1 MSTRLYSLIPAILIG
16 IAGVFPQTVH
26 AFSLDP
32 QVILGCTEPGKTG
45 IRRCLKLT
53 LLYYC
58 DQIAGQEWYNPMSA
72 PREVRCAQAVTALV
86 DALDPYQLD
95 MGEPAGVP
103 KAPHE
108 VAFFSSLENAFL
120 NPKLSPELSVLSGD
134 FQDSCQF
141 GTPRSLWSSLSAT
154 SGDLGA
160 LKMAAIAFQSVSFFA
175 NGNPDATDG
184 GLMQIEAI
192 KRLVSGKRQI
202 GKLFPSRAETLKRE
216 ASILEGNANA
226 YHDLARE
233 WINRKIKNHECP
245 DYQFYPEIPNR
256 KDLDPTFHHFY
267 VPAYLSRQLLA
278 RGHTPKWA
286 LMAPFLMNALWEFRK
301 IDRKLNQKRWPYS
314 VPLPARTPQES
325 SKVEMN
331 YRKLYTAYMGA
342 LWGLGLQNRAR
353 SYSDFRVRFK
363 AGDFSFIWDGEYLR

>member
-1 MSTRLYSLIPAILIG
+1 MKNRLYSMIPAILFG
-16 IAGVFPQTVH
+16 IAGVLPQVSR

-32 QVILGCTEPGKTG
+32 QAILGCTEPGKDG

-72 PREVRCAQAVTALV
+72 PRELRCAQSVTAMV

-108 VAFFSSLENAFL
+108 VAFSSSVEAAFL
-120 NPKLSPELSVLSGD
+120 NPKLSHLISSLAGD

-141 GTPRSLWSSLSAT
+141 GTPRSLWSSLSTTYGSRA
-154 SGDLGA
+154 G

-184 GLMQIEAI
+184 GLMQVEAV
-192 KRLVSGKRQI
+192 KRLAAGKI
-202 GKLFPSRAETLKRE
+202 TMGKLFPSRAEALKRE
-216 ASILEGNANA
+216 ARILQGNADA

-233 WINRKIKNHECP
+233 WINRKIKNRECP

-267 VPAYLSRQLLA
+267 VPAYLSYKLLA
-278 RGHTPKWA
+278 RGYTPKWA
-286 LMAPFLMNALWEFRK
+286 LMAPFIMNALWEFRK
-301 IDRKLNQKRWPYS
+301 IDRKLNQNRWPYS
-314 VPLPARTPQES
+314 TPLPARNRQEAA
-325 SKVEMN
+325 KVEMN
-331 YRKLYTAYMGA
+331 YRKMYTAYIGS
-342 LWGLGLQNRAR
+342 LWGMDLQSQAR
-353 SYSDFRVRFK
+353 SYEDFRARFK
-363 AGDFSFIWDGEYLR
+363 AGDFSFIWDGEYLK